1 MKKFILIIALLLT
14 VTIAHAQTFSL
25 PENLSSYDVADW
37 VLHSGFIASGTYDPT
52 SVASNSQLY
61 LNVATP
67 TAPIL
72 WASWDGSWQKITSS
86 FASGTVTHAALLD
99 LDYDASGHTGFAAT
113 ADIPNNASF
122 TLNALGEKEWS
133 SLDGAPT
140 NASYTLLLLSE
151 HSFNSLT
158 DKPTS
163 ADYTLAGLGEHSFD
177 SLTDKPTSA
186 DYTLLG
192 LSEKLWSSLDGAPTN
207 ASYTLALLSEHSY
220 NSLTDK
226 PTSGSW
232 SLNAL
237 GEKNFSSLA
246 NKPTTLSGYGITDGV
261 DAVGLS
267 NHIAETVNPH
277 GEIMTMGT
285 GTGTGGFGYLS
296 DDTVFAKDYF
306 YIPMKAAATTTG
318 VTAYGMTFWADT
330 ATNFLKFYNGLAWV
344 KVVSQDSSGR
354 ALIDVMHLA
363 PSGTAPAS
371 PTLGDIYCNTNGH
384 AYLYNGSAWVQLDN

>member
-1 MKKFILIIALLLT
+1 MKKLILILIILFTAT
-14 VTIAHAQTFSL
+14 VAQAQTFSL

-99 LDYDASGHTGFAAT
+99 LDYDASGHTGFARDT
-113 ADIPNNASF
+113 DIPNNASF
-122 TLNALGEKEWS
+122 TLLDLGEKLFS
-133 SLDGAPT
+133 SLDGKPT
-140 NASYTLLLLSE
+140 SANYTLLGLAE

-163 ADYTLAGLGEHSFD
+163 AN
-177 SLTDKPTSA
+177 
-186 DYTLLG
+186 YTLLDLG
-192 LSEKLWSSLDGAPTN
+192 EKLFSSLDGKPTN
-207 ASYTLALLSEHSY
+207 ASYTLAGLSEHSY

-246 NKPTTLSGYGITDGV
+246 NKPTTLAGYGITDGV
-261 DAVGLS
+261 DVADLTDHVD
-267 NHIAETVNPH
+267 ETVNPH
-277 GEIMTMGT
+277 SEVMTLGT
-285 GTGTGGFGYLS
+285 GTGIGGFGYLS

-306 YIPMKAAATTTG
+306 YIPMKPAATTTG
-318 VTAYGMTFWADT
+318 ITAYGMTFWAET

-363 PSGTAPAS
+363 PSGTAPTS
-371 PTLGDIYCNTNGH
+371 PTMGDIYCNTNGH
-384 AYLYNGSAWVQLDN
+384 AYLYNGSAWKQLDN